1 MKIGHKIYSCFYYY
15 CVLFILF
22 CFASQLIS
30 PSLLIFLN
38 DAFPSVSL
46 SAVVLTEMMKP
57 FPEDVAL
64 HLILLF
70 FLFFLLF
77 VV

>member
-1 MKIGHKIYSCFYYY
+1 MKIGHKIYSYFYYC

-22 CFASQLIS
+22 CLASQLIS

-46 SAVVLTEMMKP
+46 SVVLAEMMKP